1 LRRAAFA
8 ARTDLVVGVVL
19 EPPHLDP
26 TAGAARHRR
35 SRLCQH
41 IRGLTRI
48 DEKGQVQPGLAE
60 SWTASED
67 GKTYI
72 FKLRTGVKFHDG
84 SDFNADDV
92 KFSLDR
98 ARDEKSTNAQKGIF
112 AGIEAVEVVDPSTV
126 KVTLKNRKACLPGI
140 WAWVMPS
147 SSRPD
152 RPTATRKSRWAP
164 VRSSSIAGPRAR
176 RSS

>member
-1 LRRAAFA
+1 
-8 ARTDLVVGVVL
+8 
-19 EPPHLDP
+19 
-26 TAGAARHRR
+26 
-35 SRLCQH
+35 
-41 IRGLTRI
+41 
-48 DEKGQVQPGLAE
+48 VQPGLAE

-126 KVTLKNRKACLPGI
+126 KVTLKNPEGLF
-140 WAWVMPS
+140 AWNMGLGDAVIVA
-147 SSRPD
+147 PD